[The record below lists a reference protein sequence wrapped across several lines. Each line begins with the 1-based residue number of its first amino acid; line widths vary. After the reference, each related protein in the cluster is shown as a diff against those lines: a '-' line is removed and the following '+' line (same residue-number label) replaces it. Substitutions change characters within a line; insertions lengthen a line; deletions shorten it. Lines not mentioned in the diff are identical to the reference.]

1 MFKDLKKK
9 GSEMRK
15 VTALLKDQA
24 GLGKNKIGLAAGF
37 PGGLVIK
44 SLPFKAGNVGSI
56 PGGGTK
62 ISHAT
67 KPKC

>member
-24 GLGKNKIGLAAGF
+24 GLEKNEIGRAAGF

-44 SLPFKAGNVGSI
+44 SLPFNAGDVGSI
-56 PGGGTK
+56 PGWGTK